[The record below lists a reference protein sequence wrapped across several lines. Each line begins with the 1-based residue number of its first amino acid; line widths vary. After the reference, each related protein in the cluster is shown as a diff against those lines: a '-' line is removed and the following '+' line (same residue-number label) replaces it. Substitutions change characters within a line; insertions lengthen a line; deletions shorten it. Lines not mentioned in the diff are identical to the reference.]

1 MAPTAGGF
9 GLIRLAD
16 NKQHLMPVCL
26 PNHLMIK
33 VFIHRQRPVIG
44 LNQPQHQVEARK
56 LFAVQRSILGIASAT
71 FAHTGQVHQRH
82 IALANLQAKAQ
93 WLTGTGSHIADR
105 RYLTG
110 KQGITGWISARIY
123 P

>member
-33 VFIHRQRPVIG
+33 VLIHRQRPVIG
-44 LNQPQHQVEARK
+44 LNQPQHQVEPGK

-71 FAHTGQVHQRH
+71 FAHAGQVHQRH
-82 IALANLQAKAQ
+82 IAVANLQAKAQ
-93 WLTGTGSHIADR
+93 RFTGTGRHIADR
-105 RYLTG
+105 
-110 KQGITGWISARIY
+110 
-123 P
+123 